1 MSTIAMMGDRSQDKG
16 MQHDGGLFISSPIHT
31 AHAHF
36 SYDRCPNQTS
46 QDHVKDALVEPVPP
60 PSSPSIIMDDGTD
73 FQAFF
78 FFFWAGN
85 LKNGV
90 MSWLD
95 DDNDLVRQPG
105 RRP

>member
-1 MSTIAMMGDRSQDKG
+1 
-16 MQHDGGLFISSPIHT
+16 
-31 AHAHF
+31 
-36 SYDRCPNQTS
+36 
-46 QDHVKDALVEPVPP
+46 
-60 PSSPSIIMDDGTD
+60 MDDGTD